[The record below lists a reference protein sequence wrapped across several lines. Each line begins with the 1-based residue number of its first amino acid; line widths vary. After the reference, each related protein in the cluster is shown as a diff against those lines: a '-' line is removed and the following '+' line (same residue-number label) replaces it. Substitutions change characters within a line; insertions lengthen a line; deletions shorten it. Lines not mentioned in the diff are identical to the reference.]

1 MKKLSY
7 FCRQNQFLPIE
18 MAKEIKKKKDGK
30 KDMVEKAVLRNV
42 PEISYIKQPYNLTF
56 MRGELSNMQLSAII
70 EVMDNMQDRVNQ
82 WLGMSYDNRNLQP
95 TLFTEQ
101 EMQEGIP
108 PIRIPISSLGVLP
121 QYYDRLE
128 EAVRSMTSQS
138 IEYESEKD
146 GIPVKVFAP
155 LFKSIAIPRRSVLSK
170 EKALDGK
177 TEQPNKHTPR
187 RGSFIE
193 INLNTEVVPY
203 LFDMRRYNKYI
214 KEVARNCS
222 LYTSRI
228 YMCITAKKIN
238 QNRVWEISYPE
249 FRQIMGADK
258 YDSVKREWVT
268 QKYPVYTDFRKR
280 VLNGAMKE
288 LMELKEKGEV
298 DCYFTYEEVF
308 PGGIRRGNPDR
319 LRFNIHITE
328 MGMLE
333 QEKNDITRD
342 KYEVQDYLR
351 QNFRFNINECRSFLR
366 MVPEDKLGEMLKKA
380 KSLKQYL
387 DEHLDKIENAKG
399 YAIQALKSWI
409 SEQIPLADEV
419 SETKEFAE
427 NQEDRV
433 ENEPKK
439 SSEISISEND
449 VNLWSKF
456 LKILEGYV
464 DKSIYDTFMKYL
476 ELGSYQ
482 DNNLTINTPSRYI
495 EEVIESQFSAPFLK
509 AMAEVYGEPLPT
521 IYFNVIDKK

>member
-1 MKKLSY
+1 MHSKMVEKG
-7 FCRQNQFLPIE
+7 
-18 MAKEIKKKKDGK
+18 KKKKDGK

-82 WLGMSYDNRNLQP
+82 YLGMSPDNRSLQP
-95 TLFTEQ
+95 SLFTEQ
-101 EMQEGIP
+101 EMQDGIP
-108 PIRIPISSLGVLP
+108 SIRIPISSLGVLP

-138 IEYESEKD
+138 IEYETEKD
-146 GIPVKVFAP
+146 GVPVKVFAP

-170 EKALDGK
+170 EKSIEGK
-177 TEQPNKHTPR
+177 IEQPSKHTPR

-193 INLNTEVVPY
+193 INLNSEVVPY

-238 QNRVWEISYPE
+238 QNSVWEISYPE

-268 QKYPVYTDFRKR
+268 QKYPIYTDFRKR

-288 LMELKEKGEV
+288 LMDLKEKGEV

-319 LRFNIHITE
+319 LRFNIHLTD
-328 MGMLE
+328 MGKLE
-333 QEKNDITRD
+333 QEKTELTRG
-342 KYEVQDYLR
+342 KIEIQDYMR
-351 QNFRFNINECRSFLR
+351 QNFRFNLTEARNLIR
-366 MVPEDKLGEMLKKA
+366 MVPEDKLGEMMKKMVSLKK
-380 KSLKQYL
+380 YL
-387 DEHLDKIENAKG
+387 DEHIGKIENTKG
-399 YAIQALKSWI
+399 YALMALKSWI
-409 SEQIPLADEV
+409 EDLVPLAEEV
-419 SETKEFAE
+419 QTPADVIKEVLDTVKEQPEKSAE
-427 NQEDRV
+427 NC
-433 ENEPKK
+433 
-439 SSEISISEND
+439 ISESDLNQWYRFQNLIKAKIPED
-449 VNLWSKF
+449 VYN
-456 LKILEGYV
+456 
-464 DKSIYDTFMKYL
+464 TFIKYL
-476 ELGSYQ
+476 KLGSYQ
-482 DNNLTINTPSRYI
+482 EGKLTILTPSTYI
-495 EEVIESQFSAPFLK
+495 QEVIEQKYSEPF
-509 AMAEVYGEPLPT
+509 MAALDEVYCNPNLG
-521 IYFNVIDKK
+521 IYFDLIAE